1 MSNIE
6 AENKVQDSEP
16 EADSNNE
23 HAFVKPEV
31 SVLAEKL
38 VNNRS
43 KQYNNDILS
52 QVFVMYAVSQK
63 LQTSQVLVG

>member
-1 MSNIE
+1 MSNLE

-16 EADSNNE
+16 EVDSNNE

-38 VNNRS
+38 L
-43 KQYNNDILS
+43 KYLS
-52 QVFVMYAVSQK
+52 IQLYIVFCHK
-63 LQTSQVLVG
+63 CL

>member
-1 MSNIE
+1 MSNLE

-43 KQYNNDILS
+43 KQYITMAFCHKFL
-52 QVFVMYAVSQK
+52 
-63 LQTSQVLVG
+63 